1 MNTHTFWW
9 MVLALAIVEFVGTIM
24 TVHSG
29 FTWWPVVASALIG
42 AALGH
47 LWKRQRGNPH
57 E

>member
-42 AALGH
+42 AALGL

>member
-1 MNTHTFWW
+1 MNTRNFWW
-9 MVLALAIVEFVGTIM
+9 MVLAFGIVEFVGTIM

-42 AALGH
+42 AALGL